1 MELFPQKKKYLL
13 STWIFAEASGYCKVI
28 YPIGY
33 VKKYPIA
40 GIINGI
46 KFHNQIERKIL
57 TPP

>member
-28 YPIGY
+28 YPIDML
-33 VKKYPIA
+33 KNCPIA

-46 KFHNQIERKIL
+46 KFHNQTERKS
-57 TPP
+57 